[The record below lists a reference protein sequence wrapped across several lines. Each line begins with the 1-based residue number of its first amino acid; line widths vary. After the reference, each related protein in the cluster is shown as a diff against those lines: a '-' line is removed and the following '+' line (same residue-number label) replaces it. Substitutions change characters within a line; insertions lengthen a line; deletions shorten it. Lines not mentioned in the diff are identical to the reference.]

1 MRRRRRRRRLFTG
14 CLSNVIPNIFYFL
27 LNRNVFFFLHR
38 KRQIEGAGLD
48 KWGRTNTL
56 FTSSVSHL
64 YKFCLVF
71 HLFSYN
77 KAQKAI
83 RHIQCLLLLAIIL
96 SQPVP
101 IIKHAGRAFDV
112 MCALRRTQVCLK
124 YFNTAGHDFNAF
136 QSLERLTMAGF
147 MFDIET
153 TFSDNKP
160 CGQRTDCNNEC
171 WRYRSRLK
179 IRICSS

>member
-1 MRRRRRRRRLFTG
+1 MVCGDDEEEEEKEAFYRLFIECNSKHFFIFFLIEM
-14 CLSNVIPNIFYFL
+14 CLFFV
-27 LNRNVFFFLHR
+27 FFLHR
-38 KRQIEGAGLD
+38 KRQIERAGLD

-64 YKFCLVF
+64 YMFCLVF

-112 MCALRRTQVCLK
+112 VLSDVHRYVWNTLTQRGMISMHFNPWKGWQWQDLCLK
-124 YFNTAGHDFNAF
+124 LKLPSPTINPVVREQIVIMNAGA
-136 QSLERLTMAGF
+136 AGA
-147 MFDIET
+147 
-153 TFSDNKP
+153 
-160 CGQRTDCNNEC
+160 G
-171 WRYRSRLK
+171 
-179 IRICSS
+179 